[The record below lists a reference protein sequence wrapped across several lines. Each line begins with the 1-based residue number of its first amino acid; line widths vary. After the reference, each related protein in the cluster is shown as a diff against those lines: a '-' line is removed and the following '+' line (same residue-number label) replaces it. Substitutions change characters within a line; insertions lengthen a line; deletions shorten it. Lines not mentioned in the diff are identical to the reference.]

1 MRDGRMEGRK
11 RETIHLSL
19 YTVTTTMTLAL
30 RWAAMKCFIN
40 SEGQKSQLR
49 QCPQIITFLK
59 RRESQSRLKP
69 SPLLLTRLT
78 PYR

>member
-1 MRDGRMEGRK
+1 MEGRK

-19 YTVTTTMTLAL
+19 YTVTTTM

-40 SEGQKSQLR
+40 VSLTVRGEVTIKTVSTDHNLFEEKGE
-49 QCPQIITFLK
+49 PK
-59 RRESQSRLKP
+59 RTEAK
-69 SPLLLTRLT
+69 PLLLTRLT